1 MIVINNLIIITTLVC
16 KIPPNLPLPAFGM
29 EKTPKGGITPSL
41 AKRGEGRFSNDYVN
55 SIMRL
60 FIRGLNGDRIRVGCL
75 EIYSNP

>member
-1 MIVINNLIIITTLVC
+1 
-16 KIPPNLPLPAFGM
+16 M